1 MNLIEWKDYNF
12 KNIIISRAINHYY
25 YNRLT
30 SVFPDAKYYILTHDL
45 VHLRDTSSLT
55 KDVEL
60 SIFNNYEKCFI
71 ISKYEINYLINNNFN
86 SDKLL
91 YMPIALPTKKI
102 EYNSYD
108 TKDIYF
114 LGSCHNPNIECLE
127 IFYDYFLELL
137 KLDASIILHIYG
149 TVCNKFNK
157 SHKNIIKHGFIENI
171 DDLVI
176 KHRLCIS
183 PLVSGAGI
191 KIKIIDNLNLGIPI
205 IATQKSIEG
214 IDLID
219 KETYFNLD
227 FGISGHLYARK
238 FLKIYKN
245 FENLNKVSKQSK
257 LFFINNYSEEVM
269 SNKINL

>member
-1 MNLIEWKDYNF
+1 
-12 KNIIISRAINHYY
+12 
-25 YNRLT
+25 
-30 SVFPDAKYYILTHDL
+30 
-45 VHLRDTSSLT
+45 
-55 KDVEL
+55 
-60 SIFNNYEKCFI
+60 
-71 ISKYEINYLINNNFN
+71 
-86 SDKLL
+86 
-91 YMPIALPTKKI
+91 MPIALPTKKI